1 MRQKKKEEVE
11 KASRSWVVG
20 QVSCWSLHVQLEHSV
35 LSVQDIVKAS
45 VCLVVVAQWSQ
56 FSGRSSVVVA

>member
-1 MRQKKKEEVE
+1 M
-11 KASRSWVVG
+11 
-20 QVSCWSLHVQLEHSV
+20 

-56 FSGRSSVVVA
+56 FSGRSSVVVALAVQAMSPRFKFWKMLASRYLLFSEIRHFGT